1 MTAVMRVWMDGA
13 SFHTASFFQLTPEG
27 KIVSLDEYF
36 GDDGEAPEWRQK
48 MALPSRFAKG
58 RKEHLDKSKSRVKA
72 SHGIAICCFAARR
85 RNIRGMRTN
94 DKTLTGP

>member
-1 MTAVMRVWMDGA
+1 MERVDPIPGGMTAEMRVWMDGA

-48 MALPSRFAKG
+48 MGVAQPLR
-58 RKEHLDKSKSRVKA
+58 
-72 SHGIAICCFAARR
+72 
-85 RNIRGMRTN
+85 
-94 DKTLTGP
+94 